1 MQSSFESSSEEP
13 MFSHLSLECV
23 LLLLLPLLTRS
34 LEEEIVV
41 ALGQNAQLPCTYS
54 LPAPGSFVPVCWG
67 RGACP
72 AFDCWNLIL
81 RTDEKNVTYMASRRY
96 TLERDFHKG
105 DVSLTITNVT
115 LDDSGTYCCRVQF
128 PGPFNDGKFNI
139 KLVIRPIEVTP
150 APTAQRGWIPTLPRT
165 LTTEGRGPETQT
177 SGMHHEKNQT
187 QMFTL
192 VKEFQASGATTK
204 LGVYITA
211 GVSAVVALMFIF
223 GALTLLSSS
232 LWPAVFPRDSQTQG
246 QKGFTHRRTS
256 TPLRRMS
263 TPRRMSTAQRTFTP
277 WRMSTPWRKTS
288 TKWRI
293 PVTTPALSAAGSQ
306 SDDLWLFHAVGF
318 SPITVHLGT
327 VLFKTDT

>member
-1 MQSSFESSSEEP
+1 

-223 GALTLLSSS
+223 GALTLLWYFHRKKNSQNASLITLASRLPSGLTNAGAEGIHSQENIYTIEENVYTTENVYSTENVYTMEDVYTMEENVYEVEDSSDHS
-232 LWPAVFPRDSQTQG
+232 CSVSSRQPE
-246 QKGFTHRRTS
+246 
-256 TPLRRMS
+256 
-263 TPRRMSTAQRTFTP
+263 
-277 WRMSTPWRKTS
+277 
-288 TKWRI
+288 
-293 PVTTPALSAAGSQ
+293 
-306 SDDLWLFHAVGF
+306 
-318 SPITVHLGT
+318 
-327 VLFKTDT
+327 